1 MKVLPEEVR
10 PYKTTPVFTEETVPP
25 GLLRQHTTKEGAW
38 AKIVVLEG
46 RLLYRIWAPEV
57 SEILLT
63 PDQCGVVEPQV
74 PHEVSP
80 DGPVR
85 FFVEFHRVPG
95 E

>member
-1 MKVLPEEVR
+1 MKALPEDVR
-10 PYKTTPVFTEETVPP
+10 PYKRTPIFTEATVPP
-25 GLLRQHTTKEGAW
+25 GLLKQHTTKEGAW

-46 RLLYRIWAPEV
+46 RLLYRILVPDV
-57 SEILLT
+57 SEVLLT
-63 PDQCGVVEPQV
+63 PDQYGVVEPQV

-85 FFVEFHRVPG
+85 FFVEFCRVPR